1 MVHPLGAFSP
11 VRLVKCLRII
21 MADAIRKNFFYSEN
35 SQVTA
40 VGLGGEG
47 ILRTTGRTAHA
58 RRVILEAISQG
69 LTYFDSAPA
78 YQDSESYL
86 GSLWKEN
93 PSVRQII
100 FQASKTGKRDRKGAF
115 SDLEKS
121 LARLHTDY
129 LDLWQIHDI
138 RSMSDF
144 TALTGPDGA
153 LEAFVEAKRAGKVRY
168 IGVTGH
174 HDPDILARAVKE
186 WPVDAVMMPVNPVEE
201 LLGGFLTTTMA
212 EARHKKIAVIGMKIL
227 GASHYILPKFNISAD
242 LLIRYGLSHGITVGI
257 VGCSA
262 PDEVQTL
269 ARAGSSSKPI
279 SDTEKE
285 RILNVFKPYF
295 RKLAFYRGV
304 I

>member
-1 MVHPLGAFSP
+1 
-11 VRLVKCLRII
+11 
-21 MADAIRKNFFYSEN
+21 MADAIPKNLFVPEGR
-35 SQVTA
+35 QVTA

-47 ILRTTGRTAHA
+47 ILRTSGRTSHAH
-58 RRVILEAISQG
+58 RVIQEALAQG

-78 YQDSESYL
+78 YQDSELYL
-86 GSLWKEN
+86 GSIWKEN
-93 PSVRQII
+93 PSVRQKI
-100 FQASKTGKRDRKGAF
+100 FQASKTGKRDKKGAQA
-115 SDLEKS
+115 DLEKTLS
-121 LARLHTDY
+121 RLHTDY
-129 LDLWQIHDI
+129 LDMWQIHDI
-138 RSMSDF
+138 RSKGDF
-144 TALTGPDGA
+144 DAISGPDGA
-153 LEAFVEAKRAGKVRY
+153 LEAFVGAKRAGKVRN

-201 LLGGFLTTTMA
+201 LLGGFLTTTLA

-227 GASHYILPKFNISAD
+227 GASHYILPKFKISAD
-242 LLIRYGLSHGITVGI
+242 LLIRYALSHGITVGI

-269 ARAGSSSKPI
+269 ARAGIGSKVI
-279 SDTEKE
+279 SILEKE
-285 RILNVFKPYF
+285 RILNVYRPYS

>member
-1 MVHPLGAFSP
+1 MTE
-11 VRLVKCLRII
+11 
-21 MADAIRKNFFYSEN
+21 AIRKNLFAPAGRP
-35 SQVTA
+35 VTA

-47 ILRTTGRTAHA
+47 ILRTSGRTSHA
-58 RRVILEAISQG
+58 RRVIQEALAQG

-78 YQDSESYL
+78 YQDSELYL
-86 GSLWKEN
+86 GSTWKEN
-93 PSVRQII
+93 PSARQKI
-100 FQASKTGKRDRKGAF
+100 FQASKTGKRDKKGAQA
-115 SDLEKS
+115 DLEKTLS
-121 LARLHTDY
+121 RLHTDY

-138 RSMSDF
+138 RSKGDF
-144 TALTGPDGA
+144 DAISGPDGA
-153 LEAFVEAKRAGKVRY
+153 LEAFVGAKRAGKVRN

-201 LLGGFLTTTMA
+201 LLGGFLTTTLA

-227 GASHYILPKFNISAD
+227 GASHYILPKFKISAD
-242 LLIRYGLSHGITVGI
+242 LLIRYALSHGITVAI

-269 ARAGSSSKPI
+269 ARAGIGSKVI
-279 SDTEKE
+279 STVEKE
-285 RILNVFKPYF
+285 RILNVYRPYS

>member
-1 MVHPLGAFSP
+1 MGDLLQKKLFAAG
-11 VRLVKCLRII
+11 
-21 MADAIRKNFFYSEN
+21 
-35 SQVTA
+35 SQLVTA

-47 ILRTTGRTAHA
+47 ILRTTGRAPHA
-58 RRVILEAISQG
+58 QKVIQEAIAQG

-78 YQDSESYL
+78 YQDSERYL
-86 GSLWKEN
+86 GSFWKEN
-93 PSVRQII
+93 PSRRQKI
-100 FQASKTGKRDRKGAF
+100 FQASKTGKRDRKGAL
-115 SDLEKS
+115 SELENS
-121 LARLHTDY
+121 LRRLHTDY

-138 RSMSDF
+138 RNRDDLA
-144 TALTGPDGA
+144 ALSNPDGA
-153 LEAFVEAKRAGKVRY
+153 LEAFVEAKKAGKVRY

-174 HDPDILARAVKE
+174 HDPKILAQAVRE

-201 LLGGFLTTTMA
+201 LLGGFLTTTLA
-212 EARHKKIAVIGMKIL
+212 EARQRKIAVIGMKIL

-269 ARAGSSSKPI
+269 SRAGRSNKPI
-279 SDTEKE
+279 TVSEKE
-285 RILNVFKPYF
+285 HILNVFKPYS

>member
-1 MVHPLGAFSP
+1 
-11 VRLVKCLRII
+11 
-21 MADAIRKNFFYSEN
+21 MADAIQKNFFTSGN
-35 SQVTA
+35 HQVTA

-47 ILRTTGRTAHA
+47 ILRTTGRMSHA
-58 RRVILEAISQG
+58 RRVILEALAQG
-69 LTYFDSAPA
+69 ITYFDSAPA
-78 YQDSESYL
+78 YQECELYL
-86 GSLWKEN
+86 GSIWQEN
-93 PSVRQII
+93 PAARQKV
-100 FQASKTGKRDRKGAF
+100 FQASKSASRDKKGALA
-115 SDLEKS
+115 DLERT

-138 RSMSDF
+138 RSTRDLDAIS
-144 TALTGPDGA
+144 GPDGA
-153 LEAFVEAKRAGKVRY
+153 LEAFVGAKKAGKVRN

-174 HDPDILARAVKE
+174 HDPNILARAVAE

-201 LLGGFLTTTMA
+201 ILGGFLTTTMA
-212 EARHKKIAVIGMKIL
+212 AAQRKKIAVIGMKIL

-242 LLIRYGLSHGITVGI
+242 LLVRFARSYAITVAI

-269 ARAGSSSKPI
+269 ARAGSSSIQIP
-279 SDTEKE
+279 SAEKE
-285 RILNVFKPYF
+285 RILNVFKPYS

>member
-1 MVHPLGAFSP
+1 
-11 VRLVKCLRII
+11 
-21 MADAIRKNFFYSEN
+21 MADANQKNFFTSGN
-35 SQVTA
+35 QQVTA

-47 ILRTTGRTAHA
+47 ILRTTGRKSHA
-58 RRVILEAISQG
+58 RRVILEALAQG
-69 LTYFDSAPA
+69 ITYFDSAPA
-78 YQDSESYL
+78 YQESELYL
-86 GSLWKEN
+86 GSIWQEN
-93 PSVRQII
+93 PAARLKV
-100 FQASKTGKRDRKGAF
+100 FQASKSASRDKKGALA
-115 SDLEKS
+115 DLERT

-138 RSMSDF
+138 RSTRDF
-144 TALTGPDGA
+144 DAISGPDGA
-153 LEAFVEAKRAGKVRY
+153 LEAFVGAKKAGKVRN

-174 HDPDILARAVKE
+174 HDPNILARAVAE

-201 LLGGFLTTTMA
+201 ILGGFLTTTMA
-212 EARHKKIAVIGMKIL
+212 AAQRKKIAVIGMKIL

-242 LLIRYGLSHGITVGI
+242 LLVRFARSYAITVAI

-269 ARAGSSSKPI
+269 ARAGSSSKQIP
-279 SDTEKE
+279 SAEKE
-285 RILNVFKPYF
+285 RILNVFKPYS